1 MVYLLIFH
9 DRTGR
14 YMSNFFFSIDSA
26 VDYYRNVIRSY
37 KGWRLFRVIEYK
49 DGAEFNKNFDA
60 SMYSFGLPNH
70 Y

>member
-14 YMSNFFFSIDSA
+14 YISNFFFSIDSA
-26 VDYYRNVIRSY
+26 AAYLNDVLRAY
-37 KGWRLFRVIEYK
+37 KGWRLAKVIDYK
-49 DGAEFNKNFDA
+49 DVAEFRRSFDV
-60 SMYSFGLPNH
+60 SMYSHGFPNR